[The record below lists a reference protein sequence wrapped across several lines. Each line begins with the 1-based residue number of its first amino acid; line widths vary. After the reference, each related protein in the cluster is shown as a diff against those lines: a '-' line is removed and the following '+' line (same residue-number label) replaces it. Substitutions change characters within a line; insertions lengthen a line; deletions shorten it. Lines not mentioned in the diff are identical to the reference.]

1 MDINQRLAHRLGKLR
16 YERGLSLEDLAGRSG
31 VSRAMISRIERAE
44 SSPTATVLNKLAI
57 GLGVMLPELFG
68 EHSFADSRLHLRDP
82 VSSRRGQPE
91 WKDPATGYR
100 RRTLTPRTAAQRLQL
115 SEIRFPPHARVTF
128 ENAFGEM
135 LVQQQIWMI
144 EGQLELSLGAETT
157 RLAAGDCMAM
167 TLDRPITFQ
176 NPGDREAR
184 YLVALIGPA
193 R

>member
-1 MDINQRLAHRLGKLR
+1 MDINQRLAHRIGKLR
-16 YERGLSLEDLAGRSG
+16 FDRGFSLEELAGRSG
-31 VSRAMISRIERAE
+31 VSRGMISRIERAE

-68 EHSFADSRLHLRDP
+68 EHGYADTRLHLRDP

-91 WKDPATGYR
+91 WKDPETGYR
-100 RRTLTPRTAAQRLQL
+100 RRTLTPRTAGQRLQL
-115 SEIRFPPHARVTF
+115 SEIRFPAGARVTF
-128 ENAFGEM
+128 ENAFGAT
-135 LVQQQIWMI
+135 LVQQQVWML
-144 EGQLELSLGAETT
+144 EGQMELNLGTETT

-167 TLDRPITFQ
+167 TLDRPITFH

-184 YLVALIGPA
+184 YLVALLGPP